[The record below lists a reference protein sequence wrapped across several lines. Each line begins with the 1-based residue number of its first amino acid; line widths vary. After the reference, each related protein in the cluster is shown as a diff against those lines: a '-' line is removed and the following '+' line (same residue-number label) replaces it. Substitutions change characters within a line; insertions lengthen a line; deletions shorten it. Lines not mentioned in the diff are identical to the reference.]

1 MSGFS
6 TNGEN
11 CSFGAPELDI
21 EMEQLRFLSKQNE
34 PIEPSI
40 WKDDKRMKEEIIAWA
55 KAVAAISAVPFF
67 QEFLQNYNTQS

>member
-1 MSGFS
+1 MSGFG

-11 CSFGAPELDI
+11 CSFGDP
-21 EMEQLRFLSKQNE
+21 EQLRIFSKQNE

-40 WKDDKRMKEEIIAWA
+40 WKDEKRMKEEIIAWA

>member
-1 MSGFS
+1 MSGFG
-6 TNGEN
+6 TTGEN
-11 CSFGAPELDI
+11 CGFGDP
-21 EMEQLRFLSKQNE
+21 EQLRILSKQNE

-40 WKDDKRMKEEIIAWA
+40 WKDEKRMKEEIIAWA